1 MWILSAHAVYASISC
16 TMNGRVQQPLL
27 VQAKAGGLQQTLA
40 ACQRG
45 AAEQPGYCSSIA
57 GAQSS
62 TLSMGI
68 SGRVVVWIG

>member
-40 ACQRG
+40 ACQ
-45 AAEQPGYCSSIA
+45 EEL
-57 GAQSS
+57 QSS
-62 TLSMGI
+62 QDTAQALQVHSLPPYLWEFQAG
-68 SGRVVVWIG
+68 S